1 MALLDAVLSRISS
14 SLGSEQTQTLLQ
26 GVINQ
31 AGGLQGLAKR
41 FNTTGMAEVFNS
53 WVAIGENIAIKP
65 EQLDAVFDNEMV
77 QQLAGKLGL
86 DPEKARSVLAQLL
99 PKAVD
104 ELTPAGTLEDAAP

>member
-31 AGGLQGLAKR
+31 AGGLQGLANR
-41 FNTTGMAEVFNS
+41 FNTSGLAEVFNS

-65 EQLDAVFDNEMV
+65 EQLDAVFDNQMV
-77 QQLAGKLGL
+77 QQLAGKLGI
-86 DPEKARSVLAQLL
+86 DPEKAQAVLAQLL

-104 ELTPAGTLEDAAP
+104 ELTPAGHLDDAAS